1 MSVFGDAQNA
11 TYLTKN
17 RLKFTVRNATSTGM
31 IFIITMPNTTGID
44 LREAAELNSTK
55 TFSVKYTNSLQM
67 FRVLR
72 FSSWS
77 VGREA
82 DYNPTGLATTDSEW
96 ETRYDL
102 FYSPDGQRLNFL
114 EIDFLFCFSENPNQI

>member
-1 MSVFGDAQNA
+1 MITKSSWIGTGNMSVYGDAQNA

-17 RLKFTVRNATSTGM
+17 RLKFTVRNATSNGM

-44 LREAAELNSTK
+44 LREAAELNLTN
-55 TFSVKYTNSLQM
+55 TFSVRYTNSLQM

-77 VGREA
+77 VGRVA

-96 ETRYDL
+96 ETRYELIKFTL
-102 FYSPDGQRLNFL
+102 F
-114 EIDFLFCFSENPNQI
+114 